1 VFKCND
7 VVLEITQIGKQCHSE
22 CEIYRMVGDCIMP
35 REGVFAKVLK
45 GGSIK
50 TGDELTLVT
59 DNKF

>member
-1 VFKCND
+1 
-7 VVLEITQIGKQCHSE
+7 
-22 CEIYRMVGDCIMP
+22 MVGDCIMP